1 MRKEQRFCFSGQ
13 FLIRYFEKN
22 QQDLTNQELLN
33 RGFIGRKSFE
43 IGNVLLFLYLMKS
56 LCMQVEEEMV
66 PKGLQSTIR
75 LKGTAQR
82 QDSARFQCLARNDFG
97 SNKTDINF
105 VVQVHINNLFLEMRF
120 PQGAFNNYVDKMR
133 GGGGLKMSVFVHA
146 QGTSMYCMNCQ

>member
-1 MRKEQRFCFSGQ
+1 MNQLALVNICATTKK
-13 FLIRYFEKN
+13 FLITYQVWLYFVHIKSGFYRKKII
-22 QQDLTNQELLN
+22 QN
-33 RGFIGRKSFE
+33 RQCSVIS
-43 IGNVLLFLYLMKS
+43 VSHKS
-56 LCMQVEEEMV
+56 LCMQVEEAMV

-120 PQGAFNNYVDKMR
+120 PKGHSITTWTR
-133 GGGGLKMSVFVHA
+133 
-146 QGTSMYCMNCQ
+146 

>member
-1 MRKEQRFCFSGQ
+1 
-13 FLIRYFEKN
+13 
-22 QQDLTNQELLN
+22 
-33 RGFIGRKSFE
+33 
-43 IGNVLLFLYLMKS
+43 
-56 LCMQVEEEMV
+56 MQVEEEMV

-120 PQGAFNNYVDKMR
+120 PWP
-133 GGGGLKMSVFVHA
+133 GGIDSSMTTLLEHSVAPANTIQIFAKKCVRSNSFLIELLSSVES
-146 QGTSMYCMNCQ
+146 TKIRNSESLN

>member
-97 SNKTDINF
+97 SNKTDIDF

-133 GGGGLKMSVFVHA
+133 GEGAKKCLFLSTNRV
-146 QGTSMYCMNCQ
+146 

>member
-1 MRKEQRFCFSGQ
+1 MTVH
-13 FLIRYFEKN
+13 LIN
-22 QQDLTNQELLN
+22 SD
-33 RGFIGRKSFE
+33 E
-43 IGNVLLFLYLMKS
+43 IGFSEQLCDDQKSGFYRKKIIRNRQCSVISVPHES

-120 PQGAFNNYVDKMR
+120 P
-133 GGGGLKMSVFVHA
+133 
-146 QGTSMYCMNCQ
+146 